1 MEFDVRPGHHR
12 GVHREVP
19 STMTNQPTER
29 LRSGRAPGRWGSGDG
44 GGVRF
49 GLVLI
54 GLLAGVLPTFLAA
67 ETARAAE
74 VVEVRVGRHPDFT
87 RVVFELDR
95 SAGYRIERSDPS
107 AKEAELII
115 SLEAGSIPRRIQ
127 SSQSFIEQVVVE
139 PSGTR
144 SIARIRLARGG
155 LRLKEMILASP
166 PRIVLDVIAEKDATT
181 VAAQS
186 ARTPAATKTA
196 AATPSSP
203 PKPTPSATPTPAAP
217 PAPKP
222 TAVIANAAPATKP
235 APTPAATPSPS
246 ASPTSSPKTRVLATT
261 EDPNAKTP
269 RPAPAPSAQGTPPAD
284 ALAAAGSGDAGGS
297 DAPNEWNDGGATDS
311 QPGALAADSAD
322 AADASADAAAGEEP
336 AKARPMMVKSSDS
349 EDAEGGGLVTWSLA
363 GVGLLVAAF
372 GGLVV
377 ARRRRAA
384 AELDEDEDDEEASDD
399 DDETEDEEEEESST
413 SASSNPFAELTGGSA
428 SLASGMT
435 RSGTSPA
442 RSAEKVADKPE
453 KKPSESLLFD
463 DAEEKTM
470 EGMEVISRAQ
480 VNESLGGAMPM
491 MGAGSDE
498 LTQMFREMQRRVAAL
513 EGRID
518 ELVDARDR
526 LERQV
531 AAQTE
536 ELRVQRAA
544 IARTQRAV
552 RNLARPEEGSDD
564 EPTEP
569 ALRDPN

>member
-1 MEFDVRPGHHR
+1 M
-12 GVHREVP
+12 
-19 STMTNQPTER
+19 
-29 LRSGRAPGRWGSGDG
+29 A
-44 GGVRF
+44 
-49 GLVLI
+49 LVVFA
-54 GLLAGVLPTFLAA
+54 LLTGASQAW
-67 ETARAAE
+67 AAE

-107 AKEAELII
+107 SKDSELII

-127 SSQSFIEQVVVE
+127 STKSFIEQVVVE

-144 SIARIRLARGG
+144 SIARIKLARGG

-166 PRIVLDVIAEKDATT
+166 PRIVLDVIAEDGSPAPTT
-181 VAAQS
+181 APTNAPNTALNTS
-186 ARTPAATKTA
+186 ATPAATKA
-196 AATPSSP
+196 APSV
-203 PKPTPSATPTPAAP
+203 KTPAKTSAP
-217 PAPKP
+217 
-222 TAVIANAAPATKP
+222 VPATKP
-235 APTPAATPSPS
+235 ATPIAKTTPVVKPTPA
-246 ASPTSSPKTRVLATT
+246 PT
-261 EDPNAKTP
+261 
-269 RPAPAPSAQGTPPAD
+269 
-284 ALAAAGSGDAGGS
+284 LAAALVTQPAPTPVARTQPSTTPAPKTKVLASTATSGAKAATSPPSAVPPTPTPSAPAGDVLAAATPGSGAAS
-297 DAPNEWNDGGATDS
+297 APNEWNDGGT
-311 QPGALAADSAD
+311 AAGSEDPAD
-322 AADASADAAAGEEP
+322 PNAAAEKP
-336 AKARPMMVKSSDS
+336 KSRPMMVKSSDRA
-349 EDAEGGGLVTWSLA
+349 DAEEGGGMLTWTLA
-363 GVGLLVAAF
+363 GLGLAAAAF

-384 AELDEDEDDEEASDD
+384 ADDEDAEGEAERPYEDDAVADRSSASDV
-399 DDETEDEEEEESST
+399 
-413 SASSNPFAELTGGSA
+413 SNPFAELTGGSA
-428 SLASGMT
+428 SLASNMT
-435 RSGTSPA
+435 SGAASPA
-442 RSAEKVADKPE
+442 RPAALHE

-470 EGMEVISRAQ
+470 ENMEVISRSQ

-552 RNLARPEEGSDD
+552 RNLARPEEGNDD